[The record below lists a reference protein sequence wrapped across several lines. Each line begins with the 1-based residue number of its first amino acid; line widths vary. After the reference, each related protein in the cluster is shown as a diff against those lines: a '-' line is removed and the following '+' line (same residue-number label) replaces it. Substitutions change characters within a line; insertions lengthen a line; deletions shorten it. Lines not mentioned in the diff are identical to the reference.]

1 MPACEQ
7 YDTAAEML
15 IDGKFFDAVVCPHT
29 EIMGLA
35 VFAMITYG
43 AIATSL
49 YVYSGNAV
57 LPLTLTV
64 ILGSVTI
71 TQLPGPAV
79 QLVALLALLLIAAGG
94 YWLTISRGPA
104 RV

>member
-1 MPACEQ
+1 MVTCGP
-7 YDTAAEML
+7 TAGELL
-15 IDGKFFDAVVCPHT
+15 INGKFFDAVVCPFSET
-29 EIMGLA
+29 MGLA
-35 VFAMITYG
+35 VFALMVYG
-43 AIATSL
+43 AIGVAL

-64 ILGSVTI
+64 ILGSVVI

-94 YWLTISRGPA
+94 YWLTISRGPS
-104 RV
+104 RI